1 MSDYEI
7 LLNELRTAL
16 AHLDDPLRLENHALA
31 RRIPFVAD
39 APEVS
44 RGQLLRRTLR
54 LAIEALDPGPGIPVS
69 APEARAYQVL
79 YRYAIAKQGMPA
91 IAAELDIG
99 DRQAY
104 RDLRQAIAALAS
116 TLFEDAQPDEQAPTP
131 ATAQARMR
139 AARVREEVERLS
151 GEQSQEVDLSELVA
165 AVVENGRRLA
175 AERGIGIRLVDETP
189 GLRVGVNR
197 VMLRQALLNLL
208 SHLLRV
214 QQGGDIE
221 LRISRSEAT
230 VTIEFSYQHQN
241 TPPALRPDDPQ
252 AVASHLFTSLGL
264 RWAHSEADDGRGQVN
279 VHIPLIQERCLLI
292 IDDNQG
298 LITLLRRN
306 LRGQPYQVH
315 EATDAGQAVE
325 IVERLRPDIVI
336 LDIMMP
342 GRDGWE
348 VLQAL
353 RASEA
358 GHKTA
363 IIVCSVINDPQ
374 LSAAL
379 GADAFLHKP
388 VDKASLLQALTQAI
402 GNH

>member
-1 MSDYEI
+1 MPEYED
-7 LLNELRTAL
+7 LLSELRSAL
-16 AHLDDPLRLENHALA
+16 AHLDEPLRLENHPLT
-31 RRIPFVAD
+31 RRIPFVAE

-44 RGQLLRRTLR
+44 RGRLLRRTLR
-54 LAIEALDPGPGIPVS
+54 LAIESLDPGPGVPVN

-91 IAAELDIG
+91 IATELDIG

-104 RDLRQAIAALAS
+104 RELREAIAALAT
-116 TLFEDAQPDEQAPTP
+116 TLFEDAFLAEQMPTP

-151 GEQSQEVDLSELVA
+151 GEQSQDIDLSQLVA
-165 AVVENGRRLA
+165 AVAESGRRLA
-175 AERGIGIRLVDETP
+175 AERGVAIRLLDEAP
-189 GLRVGVNR
+189 GQHVGVNR

-208 SHLLRV
+208 SHLVRA
-214 QQGGDIE
+214 QRGGEIE
-221 LRISRSEAT
+221 LHLHRSGTA
-230 VTIEFSYQHQN
+230 VTIDFTYDRQAAPSS
-241 TPPALRPDDPQ
+241 LRPDDPQ
-252 AVASHLFTSLGL
+252 SVASHLFASLGL
-264 RWAHSEADDGRGQVN
+264 HWNHAQESDGRARVT
-279 VHIPLIQERCLLI
+279 VHIPLVQERSLLI
-292 IDDNQG
+292 VDDNQG

-306 LRGQPYQVH
+306 LRGQPYEVH
-315 EATDAGQAVE
+315 EATDAEQAVE
-325 IVERLRPDIVI
+325 MVERLRPDIVI
-336 LDIMMP
+336 LDVMMP

-358 GHKTA
+358 GRRAT
-363 IIVCSVINDPQ
+363 IIICSVINDPQ

-388 VDKASLLQALTQAI
+388 VDKAKLLRVLAQAVAS
-402 GNH
+402 H

>member
-1 MSDYEI
+1 MPDYED
-7 LLNELRTAL
+7 LLSELRSAL
-16 AHLDDPLRLENHALA
+16 AHLDEPLRLENHPLA
-31 RRIPFVAD
+31 RRIPFVAE

-44 RGQLLRRTLR
+44 RGRLLRRTLR
-54 LAIEALDPGPGIPVS
+54 LAIESLDPGPGVPVN

-79 YRYAIAKQGMPA
+79 YRYAIARQSMLA
-91 IAAELDIG
+91 IANELDIG
-99 DRQAY
+99 ERQAY
-104 RDLRQAIAALAS
+104 RELRQAIAALAS
-116 TLFEDAQPDEQAPTP
+116 TLFEDALLAEQAPTP
-131 ATAQARMR
+131 ATARARMR

-151 GEQSQEVDLSELVA
+151 GEQSQEVDLSQLVA
-165 AVVENGRRLA
+165 AVVESGRRLA
-175 AERGIGIRLVDETP
+175 TERGVGIRLLDEAP
-189 GLRVGVNR
+189 GLHVGVNR

-208 SHLLRV
+208 SHLVRA
-214 QQGGDIE
+214 QQGGDIG
-221 LRISRSEAT
+221 LHIRRSEAI
-230 VTIEFSYQHQN
+230 VTIEFTYHHHGS
-241 TPPALRPDDPQ
+241 PSSLRPDDPH
-252 AVASHLFTSLGL
+252 AVASQLFTSLGL
-264 RWAHSEADDGRGQVN
+264 RWTHAEAVDGRAQVTIC
-279 VHIPLIQERCLLI
+279 IPLVQERSLLI
-292 IDDNQG
+292 VDDNQG

-325 IVERLRPDIVI
+325 MVERLRPDMVI

-358 GHKTA
+358 GRKAA

-388 VDKASLLQALTQAI
+388 VDKAKLLRVLAQAI